1 MKVLHAT
8 IERSEDAF
16 FAYINDMDGCVSGGN
31 SYDEVKSNLMEIF
44 KEFVD
49 EDEEIRKKY
58 RNGYKLRF
66 EVNLASFFDL
76 VPEVNISQ
84 LAKTGGI
91 NPGLLRQYV
100 SGTRKASE
108 KQAERVMKAI
118 EKLAAKLNSLSLTA

>member
-16 FAYINDMDGCVSGGN
+16 FAYINDMDGFVSGGN
-31 SYDEVKSNLMEIF
+31 SYDEVKSNLMGIF

>member
-16 FAYINDMDGCVSGGN
+16 FAYINDMDGFVSGGN